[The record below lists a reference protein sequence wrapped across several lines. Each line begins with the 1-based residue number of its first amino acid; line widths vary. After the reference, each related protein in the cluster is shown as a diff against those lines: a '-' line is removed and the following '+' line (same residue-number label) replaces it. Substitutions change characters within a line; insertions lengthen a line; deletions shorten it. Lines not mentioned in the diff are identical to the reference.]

1 MAISYQSINS
11 ENKETLIKSCLNLVK
26 KKKIAW
32 HYHGRVKNI
41 IEIDDLIQIGM
52 LGLVTAA
59 ENFIEKP
66 GVTFSSYARI
76 RIKGEIVDFLRKNS
90 NLCRSTIVNKQKY
103 DKSFEKLQK
112 NLNRDP
118 YDHEL
123 IQELNIDINELHK
136 WKEAFAANKLEN
148 LDAVYDEFSIWFL
161 SKENDPEEKFNELEL
176 RNALLKALKKLEK
189 VEALVIQLYYV
200 EELNVYE
207 IAKILELTN
216 GRISQIKSFAIKK
229 LRNEIKNII

>member
-11 ENKETLIKSCLNLVK
+11 DNKETLIKSCLNLVK
-26 KKKIAW
+26 KIAW
-32 HYHGRVKNI
+32 HYHGRVRNV

-66 GVTFSSYARI
+66 GITFSSYARI

-90 NLCRSTIVNKQKY
+90 NLCRTTIVNKQKY

-118 YDHEL
+118 HDHEL
-123 IQELNIDINELHK
+123 MQELNIEVNELHK

-176 RNALLKALKKLEK
+176 RDALLKALKKLEK
-189 VEALVIQLYYV
+189 IEALVIQLYYV

-229 LRNEIKNII
+229 LRNEMKNII

>member
-11 ENKETLIKSCLNLVK
+11 ENKETLIKSCLNLV
-26 KKKIAW
+26 KKIAW

-90 NLCRSTIVNKQKY
+90 NLCRTTIVNKQKY

-118 YDHEL
+118 FDHEL

-136 WKEAFAANKLEN
+136 WKEAFAVNKLDN
-148 LDAVYDEFSIWFL
+148 LDEVYDEFSIWFL

-176 RNALLKALKKLEK
+176 RDALLKALKKLEK
-189 VEALVIQLYYV
+189 IEALIIQLYYV

>member
-11 ENKETLIKSCLNLVK
+11 NTKETLIKNCLNLV
-26 KKKIAW
+26 KKIAW

-90 NLCRSTIVNKQKY
+90 NLCRTTIVNKQKY
-103 DKSFEKLQK
+103 DKSHEKLQK

-118 YDHEL
+118 NDNEL
-123 IQELNIDINELHK
+123 VQELNIDINELHK
-136 WKEAFAANKLEN
+136 WKEAFAVNKLEN
-148 LDAVYDEFSIWFL
+148 LDSVYDEFSIWFL

-176 RNALLKALKKLEK
+176 RDALLKALKKLEK
-189 VEALVIQLYYV
+189 IEALVIQLYYV

>member
-1 MAISYQSINS
+1 MAISYKSINS
-11 ENKETLIKSCLNLVK
+11 NTKETLIKNCLNLV
-26 KKKIAW
+26 KKIAW

-90 NLCRSTIVNKQKY
+90 NLCRTTIVNKQKY
-103 DKSFEKLQK
+103 DKSHEKLQK

-118 YDHEL
+118 NDNEL
-123 IQELNIDINELHK
+123 VQELNIDINELHK
-136 WKEAFAANKLEN
+136 WKEAFAVNKLEN
-148 LDAVYDEFSIWFL
+148 LDSVYDEFSIWFL

-176 RNALLKALKKLEK
+176 RDALLKALKKLEK
-189 VEALVIQLYYV
+189 IEALVIQLYYV

-216 GRISQIKSFAIKK
+216 GRISQIKSIAIKK

>member
-1 MAISYQSINS
+1 MSVSYKSINS
-11 ENKETLIKSCLNLVK
+11 ENKETLINSCLNLV
-26 KKKIAW
+26 KKIAW

-103 DKSFEKLQK
+103 EKSYEKLQK
-112 NLNRDP
+112 ILNRDP
-118 YDHEL
+118 HDHEL

-136 WKEAFAANKLEN
+136 WKEAFAVNKLEN
-148 LDAVYDEFSIWFL
+148 LDSVYDEFSIWFL

-176 RNALLKALKKLEK
+176 RDALLKALKKLEK

-200 EELNVYE
+200 EELNVFE

-216 GRISQIKSFAIKK
+216 GRISQIKSTAIKK

>member
-1 MAISYQSINS
+1 MSLSYKNIEES
-11 ENKETLIKSCLNLVK
+11 KETLIKSCINLV
-26 KKKIAW
+26 KKIAW

-59 ENFIEKP
+59 DNFIEKP
-66 GVTFSSYARI
+66 GVSFSSYASI

-90 NLCRSTIVNKQKY
+90 NLCRTTISNKQKY
-103 DKSFEKLQK
+103 EKAIEELQK
-112 NLNRDP
+112 EFNRQPKEEEVVKKLDINL
-118 YDHEL
+118 E
-123 IQELNIDINELHK
+123 ELNK

-161 SKENDPEEKFNELEL
+161 SKEDTPEESFTNLEL
-176 RNALLKALKKLEK
+176 REALLEALKKLER

-207 IAKILELTN
+207 IAEVLNLTN
-216 GRISQIKSFAIKK
+216 GRISQIKSLAIKR
-229 LRNEIKNII
+229 LRNQLKNIL

>member
-1 MAISYQSINS
+1 MATSYQSINK

-26 KKKIAW
+26 KIAW
-32 HYHGRVKNI
+32 HYHGRVRNV

-66 GVTFSSYARI
+66 GITFSSYAQI

-90 NLCRSTIVNKQKY
+90 NLCRTTIVNKQKY

-118 YDHEL
+118 HDDEL
-123 IQELNIDINELHK
+123 IQELEIDINQLHN

-176 RNALLKALKKLEK
+176 RNALLEALKKLEK

-216 GRISQIKSFAIKK
+216 GRISQIKSIAIKK
-229 LRNEIKNII
+229 LRHEIKNII

>member
-1 MAISYQSINS
+1 MAIPYQSINS
-11 ENKETLIKSCLNLVK
+11 KNKETLIKGCLNLV
-26 KKKIAW
+26 KKIAW

-66 GVTFSSYARI
+66 GATFSSYARI

-90 NLCRSTIVNKQKY
+90 NLCRTTIINKQKF

-118 YDHEL
+118 HDHEL
-123 IQELNIDINELHK
+123 IPELGIDINELHK
-136 WKEAFAANKLEN
+136 WKEAFAVNKLEN

-161 SKENDPEEKFNELEL
+161 SKDNDPEEKFNELEL
-176 RNALLKALKKLEK
+176 REALLKALKKLEK

-229 LRNEIKNII
+229 LRNEIKKII

>member
-11 ENKETLIKSCLNLVK
+11 ENKETLIKSCLNLV
-26 KKKIAW
+26 KKIAW

-90 NLCRSTIVNKQKY
+90 NLCRTTIVNKQKY

-118 YDHEL
+118 HDHEL

>member
-1 MAISYQSINS
+1 MSLSYKNIE
-11 ENKETLIKSCLNLVK
+11 ENKETLIKSCINLV
-26 KKKIAW
+26 KKIAW

-59 ENFIEKP
+59 DNFIEKP
-66 GVTFSSYARI
+66 GVSFSSYASI

-90 NLCRSTIVNKQKY
+90 NLCRTTISNKQKY
-103 DKSFEKLQK
+103 EKAIEELQK
-112 NLNRDP
+112 EFNRQP
-118 YDHEL
+118 KEEEVVKKL
-123 IQELNIDINELHK
+123 DINLEELSK

-161 SKENDPEEKFNELEL
+161 SKEDTPEESFTNLEL
-176 RNALLKALKKLEK
+176 REALLEALKKLER

-207 IAKILELTN
+207 IAEVLNLTN
-216 GRISQIKSFAIKK
+216 GRISQIKSLAIKR
-229 LRNEIKNII
+229 LRNQLKNIL

>member
-1 MAISYQSINS
+1 MSYQSINS
-11 ENKETLIKSCLNLVK
+11 ENKETLIKSCLNLV
-26 KKKIAW
+26 KKIAW

-76 RIKGEIVDFLRKNS
+76 RIKGEIIDFLRKNS
-90 NLCRSTIVNKQKY
+90 NLCRTTIVNKQKY
-103 DKSFEKLQK
+103 EKTFEKLQK

-118 YDHEL
+118 HDHEL
-123 IQELNIDINELHK
+123 IQELDININELHK

-176 RNALLKALKKLEK
+176 RDALLKALKKLEK
-189 VEALVIQLYYV
+189 IEALVIQLYYV

-216 GRISQIKSFAIKK
+216 GRISQIKSIAIKK

>member
-11 ENKETLIKSCLNLVK
+11 ENKETLIKSCLNLV
-26 KKKIAW
+26 KKIAW

-90 NLCRSTIVNKQKY
+90 NLCRTTIVNKQKY
-103 DKSFEKLQK
+103 EKSFEKLQK

-123 IQELNIDINELHK
+123 RQELEIDINELHK

-176 RNALLKALKKLEK
+176 RNSLLKALKKLEK

>member
-11 ENKETLIKSCLNLVK
+11 ENKETLIKSCLNLV
-26 KKKIAW
+26 KKIAW

-90 NLCRSTIVNKQKY
+90 NLCRTTIVNKQKY
-103 DKSFEKLQK
+103 EKSFEKLQK

-123 IQELNIDINELHK
+123 IQELKIDINDLHK

-176 RNALLKALKKLEK
+176 RNSLLKALKKLEK

>member
-11 ENKETLIKSCLNLVK
+11 ENKETLIKSCLNLV
-26 KKKIAW
+26 KKIAW

-90 NLCRSTIVNKQKY
+90 NLCRTTIVNKQKY

-118 YDHEL
+118 FEHEL
-123 IQELNIDINELHK
+123 IQELHIDINDLHK

-176 RNALLKALKKLEK
+176 RDALLKALKKLEK
-189 VEALVIQLYYV
+189 VEALIIQLYYV

-207 IAKILELTN
+207 IAKVLDLTN
-216 GRISQIKSFAIKK
+216 GRISQIKSLAIKK

>member
-1 MAISYQSINS
+1 MAMSYQSINS
-11 ENKETLIKSCLNLVK
+11 ENKETLIKSCLNLV
-26 KKKIAW
+26 KKIAW

-90 NLCRSTIVNKQKY
+90 NLCRTTIVNKQKY
-103 DKSFEKLQK
+103 EKTFEKLQK

-118 YDHEL
+118 YDKEL
-123 IQELNIDINELHK
+123 IQELDIDINELHK

-176 RNALLKALKKLEK
+176 RNSLLKALKKLEK

-207 IAKILELTN
+207 IAKILELTS

>member
-26 KKKIAW
+26 KIAW

-41 IEIDDLIQIGM
+41 IEIDDLLQIGM

-90 NLCRSTIVNKQKY
+90 NLCRTTIVNKQKY
-103 DKSFEKLQK
+103 EKTFEKLQK
-112 NLNRDP
+112 NLNRVP

-123 IQELNIDINELHK
+123 IQELDININELHK

-207 IAKILELTN
+207 IAKILDLTN

>member
-1 MAISYQSINS
+1 MTASYQTINS
-11 ENKETLIKSCLNLVK
+11 ENKETLIKGCVNLV
-26 KKKIAW
+26 KKIAW

-52 LGLVTAA
+52 LGLVSAA
-59 ENFIEKP
+59 NNFIEKP
-66 GVTFSSYARI
+66 GITFSSYARI

-90 NLCRSTIVNKQKY
+90 NLCRTTIVNKQKY
-103 DKSFEKLQK
+103 EKSFEKLQK

-118 YDHEL
+118 HDHEL
-123 IQELNIDINELHK
+123 IKELDIEINELHK

-176 RNALLKALKKLEK
+176 RDALLKALKKLEK

-207 IAKILELTN
+207 IAKILDLTN

-229 LRNEIKNII
+229 LRNEIENII

>member
-1 MAISYQSINS
+1 MAISYKTINS
-11 ENKETLIKSCLNLVK
+11 ENKESLIKGCLNLV
-26 KKKIAW
+26 KKIAW

-59 ENFIEKP
+59 ETFIEKP

-90 NLCRSTIVNKQKY
+90 NLCRTTIVNKQKY

-118 YDHEL
+118 HDHEL
-123 IQELNIDINELHK
+123 MQELNIEVNELHK

-176 RNALLKALKKLEK
+176 RDALLKALKKLEK
-189 VEALVIQLYYV
+189 IEALVIQLYYV

-216 GRISQIKSFAIKK
+216 GRISQIKSLAIKK
-229 LRNEIKNII
+229 LRNEIKIII

>member
-1 MAISYQSINS
+1 MVISYQSINS
-11 ENKETLIKSCLNLVK
+11 ENKETLIKSCLNLV
-26 KKKIAW
+26 KKIAW

-90 NLCRSTIVNKQKY
+90 NLCRSTIVNKQKF

-112 NLNRDP
+112 NFNRDP
-118 YDHEL
+118 HDNEL
-123 IQELNIDINELHK
+123 IQDLNININELHK

-148 LDAVYDEFSIWFL
+148 LDAVYDEFSLWFL

-176 RNALLKALKKLEK
+176 RDALLQALKKLEK

-216 GRISQIKSFAIKK
+216 GRISQIKSTAIKK

>member
-1 MAISYQSINS
+1 MAISYKSINS
-11 ENKETLIKSCLNLVK
+11 NTKETLIKNCLNLV
-26 KKKIAW
+26 KKIAW

-90 NLCRSTIVNKQKY
+90 NLCRTTIVNKQKY
-103 DKSFEKLQK
+103 DKSHEKLQK

-118 YDHEL
+118 NDNEL
-123 IQELNIDINELHK
+123 VQELNIDINELHK
-136 WKEAFAANKLEN
+136 WKEAFAVNKLDN
-148 LDAVYDEFSIWFL
+148 LDEVYDEFSIWFL

-176 RNALLKALKKLEK
+176 RDALLKALKKLEK
-189 VEALVIQLYYV
+189 IEALVIQLYYV

-216 GRISQIKSFAIKK
+216 GRISQIKSIAIKK